1 MTRTHPLE
9 HVESILAVGIGGF
22 AGSNL
27 RYLVELSVPS
37 SLVATMTVNALGC
50 FALGVLSYENRFR
63 GTISATS
70 RALLATGFIAS
81 FTTYSTFILDTL
93 SSSPPVAL
101 GYVLGSYALGFG
113 AVVAGRDTAR
123 RIRSAT
129 PPVSEVDD

>member
-9 HVESILAVGIGGF
+9 HVEAILAVGIGGF

-37 SLVATMTVNALGC
+37 SLVATMTVNVLGC
-50 FALGVLSYENRFR
+50 FALGVLSYEHRFR

-70 RALLATGFIAS
+70 RTLLATGFIAS
-81 FTTYSTFILDTL
+81 FTTYSTFILDVLTT
-93 SSSPPVAL
+93 SPPVAV
-101 GYVLGSYALGFG
+101 GYVLGSYTVGFG

-123 RIRSAT
+123 WITAVT
-129 PPVSEVDD
+129 PPISEVND